1 MDLVSLGRPNILH
14 EHLAWLVGPL
24 EWVAAGI
31 LLGAILILLAGTAR
45 FLLGGVRAE
54 LSRDNSDRVRRTNA
68 ERVELGRY
76 ILSALELFIVAD
88 LLHTALSQE
97 LGDLIYLGVLVLI
110 RSAISYFLDREL
122 AALKKD
128 LGE

>member
-24 EWVAAGI
+24 EWLAAGI
-31 LLGAILILLAGTAR
+31 LLAAILILLVGTGR
-45 FLLGGVRAE
+45 FVFGGVRAE
-54 LSRDNSDRVRRTNA
+54 LTRERSLRVSRTNA

-76 ILSALELFIVAD
+76 ILAALELFIVAD
-88 LLHTALSQE
+88 LIHTALSQE
-97 LGDLIYLGVLVLI
+97 LGDLLYLGFLVLI

-122 AALKKD
+122 LSLKKD
-128 LGE
+128 AEE